1 MQAVLDRVAAGLI
14 EVLDVEVVGRAA
26 DGSARLLPFAEV
38 SGMDQLTGAESDI
51 LDEVDLTDIASALE
65 PGRFAVAFVYE
76 DRTLASAADAWSAV
90 GGSEVVAGG
99 VDLAEL
105 ERLLGEEEEGTN

>member
-14 EVLDVEVVGRAA
+14 EVLDVEVVGLAP

-51 LDEVDLTDIASALE
+51 LDIASALE